1 MEGKWQT
8 EPFFGAMDNTQ
19 SCAECGPLEMMIW
32 DKKLRGPQSGEGEAK
47 ETYE

>member
-8 EPFFGAMDNTQ
+8 EPFSGAMDNTQ
-19 SCAECGPLEMMIW
+19 SCAECGPLEIMIGA
-32 DKKLRGPQSGEGEAK
+32 KKLRGHHSGEGEAK